1 MIRRLYFYKF
11 PSFFYVHTLFLL
23 IVICRYPDLFDWFKH
38 FIGFDE
44 ASMEL
49 LEKKEAMALE
59 DNRQPWSEIDYSTCK
74 RYGPS
79 YRALPA
85 NVFTSLFLLYIFLS
99 LSFRTHP
106 SFLFLL
112 NFLLVWHTK
121 VQRAHGAL
129 LVGPERY
136 LGLCTHG

>member
-1 MIRRLYFYKF
+1 MN
-11 PSFFYVHTLFLL
+11 VA
-23 IVICRYPDLFDWFKH
+23 VIFRNINARENKRILKTILNVIHRYPDLFDWFKH

-59 DNRQPWSEIDYSTCK
+59 DNRQPWSEIDFTTCK

-85 NVFTSLFLLYIFLS
+85 NVCLIIPIQNVCAYLFV
-99 LSFRTHP
+99 
-106 SFLFLL
+106 
-112 NFLLVWHTK
+112 VWHPK
-121 VQRAHGAL
+121 V
-129 LVGPERY
+129 
-136 LGLCTHG
+136 

>member
-1 MIRRLYFYKF
+1 MGEGKSSGRWKML
-11 PSFFYVHTLFLL
+11 TQN
-23 IVICRYPDLFDWFKH
+23 RYPDLFDWFKH

-85 NVFTSLFLLYIFLS
+85 NVCTLDVVILDVYVLLFCCS
-99 LSFRTHP
+99 
-106 SFLFLL
+106 
-112 NFLLVWHTK
+112 
-121 VQRAHGAL
+121 
-129 LVGPERY
+129 
-136 LGLCTHG
+136 C